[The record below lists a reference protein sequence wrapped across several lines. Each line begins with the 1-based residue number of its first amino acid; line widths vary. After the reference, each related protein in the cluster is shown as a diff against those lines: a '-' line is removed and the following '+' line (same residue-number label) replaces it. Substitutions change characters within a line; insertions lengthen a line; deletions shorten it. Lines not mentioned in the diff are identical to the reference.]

1 MSYRT
6 RVTYTRTS
14 TDDDWYLPM
23 ETDFGP
29 YLQSQYRDTGKII
42 SSTITDSVD
51 ELTRTILFEWDS
63 EASVNEF
70 NADINV
76 INDYIN
82 PRILYFAEHNITRTA
97 EFDV

>member
-6 RVTYTRTS
+6 RVTYTRTN

-23 ETDFGP
+23 ETDFSP

-42 SSTITDSVD
+42 SATITDSVD

-70 NADINV
+70 NTDINV

-82 PRILYFAEHNITRTA
+82 PRILYFAEHNITRTV

>member
-14 TDDDWYLPM
+14 TDSDWYVAQ

-42 SSTITDSVD
+42 SATITDSD
-51 ELTRTILFEWDS
+51 DGLTRTILFEWDS
-63 EASVNEF
+63 ESSLVEF
-70 NADINV
+70 KADSTV
-76 INDYIN
+76 LNDYIN
-82 PRILYFAEHNITRTA
+82 PRTLYFAEHNITRTA